1 MLGPLLFLIYIN
13 DIFSCSNYL
22 SFILFADDTNIFFQ
36 HKNISELTKIV
47 NHELSFVATWFK
59 ANKLTLHPDKTK
71 FILFHP
77 ARKKINLDGLSINID
92 KNSINRVEHTKFLGV
107 IIHQNL
113 SWQAHI
119 KAISSKIAKST
130 GIIIK
135 SRQFFL
141 SNTLC
146 TLYNSLILPYLQYC
160 SIIWAS
166 TYSFHLQPLFR
177 LQSKALRII
186 THSPPRAHTYSL
198 FNKFSSIKFLAFFS
212 FTCRSS
218 CPLLFHLFSFL
229 TLIVMNISPG
239 KKTTYIFILTNI
251 FFLFGRKERKKR
263 KIRLCGL
270 KACCMT

>member
-1 MLGPLLFLIYIN
+1 MWCSSGFCALLFLIYIN

-47 NHELSFVATWFK
+47 NHELSFVASWFK
-59 ANKLTLHPDKTK
+59 ANKLTL
-71 FILFHP
+71 HP

-119 KAISSKIAKST
+119 KAISSKIAKSS

-146 TLYNSLILPYLQYC
+146 TLYNSINTVL
-160 SIIWAS
+160 
-166 TYSFHLQPLFR
+166 
-177 LQSKALRII
+177 
-186 THSPPRAHTYSL
+186 
-198 FNKFSSIKFLAFFS
+198 
-212 FTCRSS
+212 
-218 CPLLFHLFSFL
+218 
-229 TLIVMNISPG
+229 
-239 KKTTYIFILTNI
+239 
-251 FFLFGRKERKKR
+251 LFGRPLTLLIYNPFSFSRRK
-263 KIRLCGL
+263 L
-270 KACCMT
+270 

>member
-1 MLGPLLFLIYIN
+1 M
-13 DIFSCSNYL
+13 
-22 SFILFADDTNIFFQ
+22 
-36 HKNISELTKIV
+36 

-59 ANKLTLHPDKTK
+59 SNKLTLHPDKAK
-71 FILFHP
+71 FIWFHR

-166 TYSFHLQPLFR
+166 TYSSHLQPLFR
-177 LQSKALRII
+177 LQKKALRII
-186 THSPPRAHTYSL
+186 THSPPRPHSYSL
-198 FNKFSSIKFLAFFS
+198 FNKLCK
-212 FTCRSS
+212 
-218 CPLLFHLFSFL
+218 
-229 TLIVMNISPG
+229 
-239 KKTTYIFILTNI
+239 ILTQ
-251 FFLFGRKERKKR
+251 L
-263 KIRLCGL
+263 
-270 KACCMT
+270 